1 MLKMKGLDA
10 RRLTQMI
17 AGQVGESACAS
28 FVGFLKII
36 ADVPEFLDL
45 DKLVNNPEKAS
56 LPDRPDVMYAL
67 CSALSFKANN
77 KNIGNI
83 IKYVE
88 RLKAREM
95 GVVLIK
101 DAIRRDKT
109 LRSNAD
115 VKNWVRNSGR
125 ELVL

>member
-1 MLKMKGLDA
+1 
-10 RRLTQMI
+10 
-17 AGQVGESACAS
+17 
-28 FVGFLKII
+28 
-36 ADVPEFLDL
+36 
-45 DKLVNNPEKAS
+45 
-56 LPDRPDVMYAL
+56 MYAL